1 MKEKKLRRLL
11 NHNGYELRKGR
22 PAVNVEGYMI
32 VDSRLNAC
40 VAGSGYTMTLDD
52 VRQWV
57 NDNT

>member
-1 MKEKKLRRLL
+1 MNEKKLRRLL
-11 NHNGYELRKGR
+11 NYNGYELRKGR
-22 PAVNVEGYMI
+22 QAVDVEGYMI

-40 VAGSGYTMTLDD
+40 VAGSGYTLTIDD